1 MEIIRALK
9 SFILKSKFIRR
20 LAFIISLRH
29 YFEPRLLEVVV
40 DGNMREA
47 ALYLSA
53 KPEEA
58 ANVFGCAYLYN
69 SHFNNERSDILKMS
83 ASFVENFDEIRVA
96 FIENAVNNRDVD
108 TSIELVNSGVLDGCG
123 DIEQLLVELCEAYS
137 CCPEMEH
144 LVATIIHR
152 SRSVDCAVVL
162 HQLNYFPLL
171 SRRHGLRGRGVHSAL
186 RIMHK
191 NGCKF
196 GGGSPVNPKSFF
208 YSFNYSH
215 GLISDLI
222 EWGVCVERPS
232 RDCND
237 DESND
242 DVRYIN
248 SEIDEGERRIAER
261 DAANITQALA
271 DAGLTQDDA
280 PKPKRRM

>member
-9 SFILKSKFIRR
+9 SLILKFKFIRR

-40 DGNMREA
+40 AGNMREA

-69 SHFNNERSDILKMS
+69 SLFNNERSDILKMS
-83 ASFVENFDEIRVA
+83 AWFVENFAEIRVA

-108 TSIELVNSGVLDGCG
+108 TSIELVDSGVLDGCG

-137 CCPEMEH
+137 CHPEIEH
-144 LVATIIHR
+144 LVATIIR
-152 SRSVDCAVVL
+152 RCRPVDYAVVL

-171 SRRHGLRGRGVHSAL
+171 SRRDGPGGVHSAL

-191 NGCKF
+191 NGCNF
-196 GGGSPVNPKSFF
+196 GGGSPVNPKTFF
-208 YSFNYSH
+208 YSYNYSH

-237 DESND
+237 DESSD

-271 DAGLTQDDA
+271 DAGLTQSEDS
-280 PKPKRRM
+280 KPKRRM